1 MSFAVLA
8 LICAVA
14 LLGPLLSL
22 PRFLRVPVVIGELVV
37 GIVLGRTGFVDAA
50 QRQQL

>member
-22 PRFLRVPVVIGELVV
+22 PRFLRVPVVIGERHGMFGDRKSVV
-37 GIVLGRTGFVDAA
+37 
-50 QRQQL
+50 